1 MCIRTLIDAKMDS
14 VAKLLLVLSI
24 ITFHSLWGGAFSLS
38 PSYLSS
44 QTSEK
49 SKAIL
54 KDYERFMNETALKSP
69 TIQLEAVNFYI
80 NTIVPRHDEQN
91 YQQEDYWASR
101 GEFLSKGGG
110 DCEDYAIAKFYTLKD
125 LGFDTQKMGLCVV
138 KEQGKD
144 FWHMVLFV
152 FGKAKEEPLVLDNR
166 NFKVL
171 PLSKR
176 VDLVEIKECMNEE
189 GTFKFENN
197 AFVLMGS
204 RKPHKAFY
212 KILERSK
219 KEVLWKTK

>member
-1 MCIRTLIDAKMDS
+1 
-14 VAKLLLVLSI
+14 
-24 ITFHSLWGGAFSLS
+24 
-38 PSYLSS
+38 
-44 QTSEK
+44 
-49 SKAIL
+49 
-54 KDYERFMNETALKSP
+54 MNEMALKP
-69 TIQLEAVNFYI
+69 TAMKVQAVNFYI
-80 NTIVPRHDEQN
+80 NTIVPIQDEQN

-125 LGFDTQKMGLCVV
+125 LGFDAQKMGLCVV

-152 FGKAKEEPLVLDNR
+152 FGKPKEEPLVLDNR

-171 PLSKR
+171 PIGKR

-197 AFVLMGS
+197 ALVLMES
-204 RKPHKAFY
+204 RKLHKAFY
-212 KILERSK
+212 KMLERTK
-219 KEVLWKTK
+219 KEVLWKNQVDRKP